1 MKRRLMMGMREEKG
15 VVKEKEIKINIIKF
29 KEKYALKH
37 KEDDRKK
44 KVRILSREG
53 KARSKKWGRSYNVED
68 VNTGEVYWLNL
79 DEWVV
84 KREEENEEGL
94 WGEREEDSEE

>member
-1 MKRRLMMGMREEKG
+1 MKRRLMMGMREEEKG

-68 VNTGEVYWLNL
+68 VDTGEVYWLNL
-79 DEWVV
+79 DEWEV
-84 KREEENEEGL
+84 KREEETAEAL
-94 WGEREEDSEE
+94 